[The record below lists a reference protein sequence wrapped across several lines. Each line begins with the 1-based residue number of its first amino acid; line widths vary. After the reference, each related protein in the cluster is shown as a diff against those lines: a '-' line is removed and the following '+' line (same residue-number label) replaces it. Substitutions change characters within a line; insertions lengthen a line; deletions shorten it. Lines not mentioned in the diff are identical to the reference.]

1 MGTRLLAGLALA
13 SCTGVAWPASYVAAQ
28 GGAQAPAVPLYPTEQ
43 QMKQSP
49 EAQQHVAT
57 AMAIAQPDL
66 VVQAENACHFMG
78 PQRPALERQASG
90 QQAAA
95 RRRMEPVKL
104 FDNLY
109 YMGFSDIGAWAI
121 TTSEGIILLDTLNS
135 PQEAE
140 EIMVGDMLKLG
151 LDPGTVKYAII
162 GHGHFDHFGGA
173 PYFQGKGVRVA
184 LTAVDWDL
192 IERVPPNPYQP
203 QQAARPRPKR
213 DMILTEGQKITLGD
227 TTVTILFQP
236 GHTEGSIAVLFPV
249 KEKGRTYN
257 ALLLSGANQ
266 TPNPA
271 SLAAFEK
278 ALATAKTEKAA
289 LLLNGHPG
297 LFGDEI
303 GWMETIRK
311 NPVGP
316 NPFVYGEARFARYI
330 DIMTECARAR
340 IAAMRYKAS

>member
-1 MGTRLLAGLALA
+1 MRSRLLVGLA
-13 SCTGVAWPASYVAAQ
+13 VAACAGGALPSYVAAQ
-28 GGAQAPAVPLYPTEQ
+28 GRGQAPAVPLYPTEQ

-49 EAQQHVAT
+49 EAQQHVAK
-57 AMAIAQPDL
+57 AMAIAKPDL
-66 VVQAENACHFMG
+66 VTQGENACHFMG

-95 RRRMEPVKL
+95 RQRMEPVKL

-109 YMGFSDIGAWAI
+109 YMGYTDIGAWAI
-121 TTSEGIILLDTLNS
+121 TTSDGILLLDTLNS
-135 PQEAE
+135 TQDAE
-140 EIMVGDMLKLG
+140 ELMVPDMRKLG
-151 LDPGTVKYAII
+151 LDPGTIKQAII

-173 PYFQGKGVRVA
+173 SYFQEKGVRIA
-184 LTAVDWDL
+184 LTATDWNL
-192 IERVPPNPYQP
+192 IERVPPNQTP

-213 DMILTEGQKITLGD
+213 DMILTDGQKVTLGD
-227 TTVTILFQP
+227 TTVTILSQP
-236 GHTEGSIAVLFPV
+236 GHTEGSIAVMFPV
-249 KEKGRTYN
+249 KDKGRTYN

-278 ALATAKTEKAA
+278 ALATAKREKAA

-311 NPVGP
+311 NPAGP

-340 IAAMRYKAS
+340 IAAMRYRAAS

>member
-1 MGTRLLAGLALA
+1 MRRRLLVGLAI
-13 SCTGVAWPASYVAAQ
+13 AACAGTAVSAQ
-28 GGAQAPAVPLYPTEQ
+28 RGALAPAVPLYPTEQ
-43 QMKQSP
+43 QMKESP
-49 EAQQHVAT
+49 EAQQHIAK
-57 AMAIAQPDL
+57 AMAIAKPDL
-66 VVQAENACHFMG
+66 IPQAENACHFMG

-90 QQAAA
+90 QQAAP
-95 RRRMEPVKL
+95 RQRMEPVKL

-109 YMGFSDIGAWAI
+109 YMGFTDIGAWAL
-121 TTSEGIILLDTLNS
+121 TTSDGIILIDTLNS

-140 EIMVGDMLKLG
+140 EIMVPDMKKVG
-151 LDPGTVKYAII
+151 LDPAAVKYAII

-173 PYFQGKGVRVA
+173 SYFQGKGVRIA
-184 LTAVDWDL
+184 LTAADWDL
-192 IERVPPNPYQP
+192 VERVPPNQNP

-213 DMILTEGQKITLGD
+213 DMTLSDGQKITLGD
-227 TTVTILFQP
+227 TTLTILAQP
-236 GHTEGSIAVLFPV
+236 GHTEGSIAILFPV
-249 KEKGRTYN
+249 KEKGRTST
-257 ALLLSGANQ
+257 ALMLSGANQ

-278 ALATAKTEKAA
+278 ALATAKREKAA

-311 NPVGP
+311 NPSGP

-340 IAAMRYKAS
+340 IAAMRYKPS

>member
-1 MGTRLLAGLALA
+1 MHLRLVVGLAIA
-13 SCTGVAWPASYVAAQ
+13 ACTGTVLSAQ
-28 GGAQAPAVPLYPTEQ
+28 RGEQAPAAPLYPTEQ
-43 QMKQSP
+43 QMKESP
-49 EAQQHVAT
+49 DAQQHIAK
-57 AMAIAQPDL
+57 AMAIAKPDL
-66 VVQAENACHFMG
+66 LPQAENACHFMG

-90 QQAAA
+90 QQAAP
-95 RRRMEPVKL
+95 RQRMEPVKL

-109 YMGFSDIGAWAI
+109 YMGFTDIGAWAL
-121 TTSEGIILLDTLNS
+121 TTSDGIILIDTLNS

-140 EIMVGDMLKLG
+140 EIIVPDMKKVG
-151 LDPGTVKYAII
+151 LDPAAVKYAII

-173 PYFQGKGVRVA
+173 PYFQGKGVRIA
-184 LTAVDWDL
+184 LTATDWDL
-192 IERVPPNPYQP
+192 IERVPPNQNP

-213 DMILTEGQKITLGD
+213 DMMLTDGQKVTLGD
-227 TTVTILFQP
+227 TTLTILAQP
-236 GHTEGSIAVLFPV
+236 GHTEGSIAILFPV
-249 KEKGRTYN
+249 KEKGRTAT
-257 ALLLSGANQ
+257 ALMLSGANQ

-278 ALATAKTEKAA
+278 ALATAKREKAA

-303 GWMETIRK
+303 GWMETIRR
-311 NPVGP
+311 NPSGQ

-340 IAAMRYKAS
+340 IAAMRYKPS

>member
-1 MGTRLLAGLALA
+1 MRIRLVAGLAIA
-13 SCTGVAWPASYVAAQ
+13 MSIGGVTLSAQ
-28 GGAQAPAVPLYPTEQ
+28 RGAQAPAVPLYPTEQ
-43 QMKQSP
+43 QMKESP
-49 EAQQHVAT
+49 EAQQHIAK
-57 AMAIAQPDL
+57 AMAIAKPDL
-66 VVQAENACHFMG
+66 IAQAENACHFMG
-78 PQRPALERQASG
+78 PQRPALERQAAG

-95 RRRMEPVKL
+95 RQRMEPVKL

-109 YMGFSDIGAWAI
+109 YMGFTDIGAWAI
-121 TTSEGIILLDTLNS
+121 TTSDGIILLDTLNS

-140 EIMVGDMLKLG
+140 EIMVADMKKVG
-151 LDPGTVKYAII
+151 LDPAAVKYAII

-173 PYFQGKGVRVA
+173 SYFQAKGVRIA
-184 LTAVDWDL
+184 LTGTDWDL
-192 IERVPPNPYQP
+192 IERVPPNQTP

-213 DMILTEGQKITLGD
+213 DMILTDGQKITLGD
-227 TTVTILFQP
+227 TTVTILAQP
-236 GHTEGSIAVLFPV
+236 GHTEGSIAILFPV
-249 KEKGRTYN
+249 KEKGRTHT

-266 TPNPA
+266 TPTPA

-278 ALATAKTEKAA
+278 ALATAKREKAA

-311 NPVGP
+311 NPSGP
-316 NPFVYGEARFARYI
+316 NPFLYGEARFARYI

-340 IAAMRYKAS
+340 IAAMRYKPS

>member
-1 MGTRLLAGLALA
+1 MLIRVLVGL
-13 SCTGVAWPASYVAAQ
+13 VVAACGAAVPAQLSAQ
-28 GGAQAPAVPLYPTEQ
+28 GRGQGPAVPLYPTEE
-43 QMKQSP
+43 QMKSST
-49 EAQQHVAT
+49 EAQQHVAR
-57 AMAIAQPDL
+57 AMSIAGDDL
-66 VVQAENACHFMG
+66 KVQAQNACHFLG
-78 PQRPALERQASG
+78 PQRPALERQANG
-90 QQAAA
+90 QTAVA
-95 RRRMEPVKL
+95 RQRMEAVKL

-109 YMGFSDIGAWAI
+109 FMGYNDIGAWAI
-121 TTSEGIILLDTLNS
+121 TTSDGIILLDTLNT
-135 PQEAE
+135 PQEGE
-140 EIMVGDMLKLG
+140 EIIAADLKKVG
-151 LDPGTVKYAII
+151 LDPSTIKIAII

-173 PYFQGKGVRVA
+173 PYFQQRGVPIA
-184 LTAVDWDL
+184 LTATDWDL
-192 IERVPPNPYQP
+192 IERVPPNQTP

-213 DMILTEGQKITLGD
+213 DRILTDGQKVTVGD
-227 TTVTILFQP
+227 TTVTILTTP
-236 GHTEGSIAVLFPV
+236 GHTEGAVALIFPV

-278 ALATAKTEKAA
+278 ALATAKREKAA

-311 NPVGP
+311 NPSGP
-316 NPFVYGEARFARYI
+316 NPFVYGEARFGRFI

-340 IAAMRYKAS
+340 IAAMRYKPS

>member
-1 MGTRLLAGLALA
+1 MFIRVLAGF
-13 SCTGVAWPASYVAAQ
+13 VVAACAAVVPSQLSAQ
-28 GGAQAPAVPLYPTEQ
+28 GRGQGPAVPLYPTEE
-43 QMKQSP
+43 QMKSSP
-49 EAQQHVAT
+49 EAQQHVAK
-57 AMAIAQPDL
+57 AMSIAGDDL
-66 VVQAENACHFMG
+66 RVQAQNACHFMG

-90 QQAAA
+90 QAAVP
-95 RRRMEPVKL
+95 RQRMEPVKL

-109 YMGFSDIGAWAI
+109 FMGYNDIGAWAL
-121 TTSEGIILLDTLNS
+121 TTSDGIILLDTLNT

-140 EIMVGDMLKLG
+140 EIIAADLKKVG
-151 LDPGTVKYAII
+151 LDPSTIKIAII

-173 PYFQGKGVRVA
+173 PYFQQRGVPIA
-184 LTAVDWDL
+184 LTGADWDL
-192 IERVPPNPYQP
+192 IERVAPNQTP

-213 DMILTEGQKITLGD
+213 DMILTDGQKITLGD
-227 TTVTILFQP
+227 TTVTILAQP
-236 GHTEGSIAVLFPV
+236 GHTEGSIGILFPV
-249 KEKGRTYN
+249 KEKGRTYT

-266 TPNPA
+266 TPTSE

-278 ALATAKTEKAA
+278 ALATAKKERAA

-311 NPVGP
+311 NPSGP

-340 IAAMRYKAS
+340 IAAMRYKPS

>member
-1 MGTRLLAGLALA
+1 MFIRVLVGFA
-13 SCTGVAWPASYVAAQ
+13 VAACAATVPLQLSAQ
-28 GGAQAPAVPLYPTEQ
+28 GRGQGQGVPLYPTEQ
-43 QMKQSP
+43 QMKESA
-49 EAQQHVAT
+49 EAQQHVAK
-57 AMAIAQPDL
+57 AMSIAGEDL
-66 VVQAENACHFMG
+66 KVQAQNACHFMG

-90 QQAAA
+90 QTAVA
-95 RRRMEPVKL
+95 RQRMEPVKL

-109 YMGFSDIGAWAI
+109 YMGFNDVGAWAI
-121 TTSEGIILLDTLNS
+121 TTSDGIILLDTLNS

-140 EIMVGDMLKLG
+140 EIIAADLKKVG
-151 LDPGTVKYAII
+151 LDPANIKIAIV

-173 PYFQGKGVRVA
+173 PYFQERKVPIA
-184 LTAVDWDL
+184 LTATDWDL
-192 IERVPPNPYQP
+192 IERRPPNQTP
-203 QQAARPRPKR
+203 QQAARPRPTR
-213 DMILTEGQKITLGD
+213 DRILTDGQKITVGD
-227 TTVTILFQP
+227 TTVTILSTP
-236 GHTEGSIAVLFPV
+236 GHTEGTIGLIFPV
-249 KEKGRTYN
+249 RENGRTHN

-278 ALATAKTEKAA
+278 ALATAKREKAA

-311 NPVGP
+311 NPTGP
-316 NPFVYGEARFARYI
+316 NPFVYGEARFARYV

-340 IAAMRYKAS
+340 IAAMRYKPS

>member
-1 MGTRLLAGLALA
+1 MSIAGT
-13 SCTGVAWPASYVAAQ
+13 
-28 GGAQAPAVPLYPTEQ
+28 
-43 QMKQSP
+43 
-49 EAQQHVAT
+49 
-57 AMAIAQPDL
+57 DL
-66 VVQAENACHFMG
+66 KVQAENACHFMG

-90 QQAAA
+90 QQAE
-95 RRRMEPVKL
+95 RRQRMEPVKL

-109 YMGFSDIGAWAI
+109 YMGYTDIGAWAI
-121 TTSEGIILLDTLNS
+121 TTSNGIILLDTLNN

-140 EIMVGDMLKLG
+140 EIMVADMKKMG
-151 LDPGTVKYAII
+151 LDPSTIKIAII

-173 PYFQGKGVRVA
+173 PYFQQRGVPIA
-184 LTAVDWDL
+184 LTAIDWDL
-192 IERVPPNPYQP
+192 IERVPPNQNA

-213 DMILTEGQKITLGD
+213 DRILTDGQKITVGD
-227 TTVTILFQP
+227 TTVTILAQP
-236 GHTEGSIAVLFPV
+236 GHTEGSIGILFPV
-249 KEKGRTYN
+249 KEKGRTHT
-257 ALLLSGANQ
+257 AMLLSGANQ

-278 ALATAKTEKAA
+278 ALATAKREKAE

-311 NPVGP
+311 NPSGQ

-330 DIMTECARAR
+330 DIMVECARAR
-340 IAAMRYKAS
+340 IAAMAYKPS

>member
-1 MGTRLLAGLALA
+1 MLIRVVVAL
-13 SCTGVAWPASYVAAQ
+13 VVAACAAAVPMQVSAQ
-28 GGAQAPAVPLYPTEQ
+28 GRGQGPAVPLYPTEE
-43 QMKQSP
+43 QMKSSP
-49 EAQQHVAT
+49 EAQQHIAK
-57 AMAIAQPDL
+57 AMSIAGEDL
-66 VVQAENACHFMG
+66 KVQAQNACHHLG

-90 QQAAA
+90 QAAVA
-95 RRRMEPVKL
+95 RQRMEPVKL

-109 YMGFSDIGAWAI
+109 FMGYNDIGAWAI
-121 TTSEGIILLDTLNS
+121 TTSDGIILLDTLIT
-135 PQEAE
+135 PQEGE
-140 EIMVGDMLKLG
+140 EIIAADLKKVG
-151 LDPGTVKYAII
+151 LDPSAIKIAII

-173 PYFQGKGVRVA
+173 PYFQQRGVPIA
-184 LTAVDWDL
+184 LTATDWDL
-192 IERVPPNPYQP
+192 IERVPPNQTP

-213 DMILTEGQKITLGD
+213 DRILTDGQKVTVGD
-227 TTVTILFQP
+227 TTVTIVTTP
-236 GHTEGSIAVLFPV
+236 GHTEGAIALIFPV

-278 ALATAKTEKAA
+278 ALAIAKRDKAA

-303 GWMETIRK
+303 GWMEAIRK
-311 NPVGP
+311 NPTGP
-316 NPFVYGEARFARYI
+316 NPFVYGEARFAKFI

-340 IAAMRYKAS
+340 IAAMQYKPS

>member
-1 MGTRLLAGLALA
+1 MLIRVFVGLVIAACVAAL
-13 SCTGVAWPASYVAAQ
+13 PSYVEAQ
-28 GGAQAPAVPLYPTEQ
+28 GRGQAPAVPLYPTEQ
-43 QMKQSP
+43 QMKESS
-49 EAQQHVAT
+49 EAQQHVAK
-57 AMAIAQPDL
+57 AMSIAGEDL
-66 VVQAENACHFMG
+66 KVQATNACHFMG

-90 QQAAA
+90 QSSVPRQ
-95 RRRMEPVKL
+95 RMEPVKL

-109 YMGFSDIGAWAI
+109 YMGFNDIGAWAI
-121 TTSEGIILLDTLNS
+121 TTSDGIILLDTLNS

-140 EIMVGDMLKLG
+140 EIMVPDLKKVG
-151 LDPGTVKYAII
+151 LDPSTIKIAII

-173 PYFQGKGVRVA
+173 PYFQQRGVPVA
-184 LTAVDWDL
+184 LTATDWEL
-192 IERVPPNPYQP
+192 IERRPPNQTP
-203 QQAARPRPKR
+203 QQAARPRPTR
-213 DMILTEGQKITLGD
+213 DRILTDGQKITIGD
-227 TTVTILFQP
+227 TTVTILSTP
-236 GHTEGSIAVLFPV
+236 GHTEGAIAVMFPV
-249 KEKGRTYN
+249 KDKGRTYN

-266 TPNPA
+266 TPTPA

-278 ALATAKTEKAA
+278 ALATAKREKAA

-311 NPVGP
+311 NPSGQ

-340 IAAMRYKAS
+340 IAAMRYKPS

>member
-1 MGTRLLAGLALA
+1 MRTRLFVGLAVA
-13 SCTGVAWPASYVAAQ
+13 VATGVALPSYVAAQ
-28 GGAQAPAVPLYPTEQ
+28 RGAQAPAVPLYPTEQ

-49 EAQQHVAT
+49 EAQQHVAK
-57 AMAIAQPDL
+57 AMAIAKPDL

-90 QQAAA
+90 QQATA
-95 RRRMEPVKL
+95 RQRMEPVKL

-109 YMGFSDIGAWAI
+109 YMGFTDIGAWAI
-121 TTSEGIILLDTLNS
+121 TTSDGIILLDTLNS

-140 EIMVGDMLKLG
+140 EIMVPDMLKVG
-151 LDPGTVKYAII
+151 LDPATVKYAII

-173 PYFQGKGVRVA
+173 PYFQGKGVRIA

-192 IERVPPNPYQP
+192 IERVPPNQTP

-213 DMILTEGQKITLGD
+213 DMILTDGQKVTLGD
-227 TTVTILFQP
+227 TTVMILSQP
-236 GHTEGSIAVLFPV
+236 GHTEGSIAILFPV

-278 ALATAKTEKAA
+278 ALATAKREKAA

-311 NPVGP
+311 NPAGP

-340 IAAMRYKAS
+340 IAAMRYKVS

>member
-1 MGTRLLAGLALA
+1 MRTRLLVGLTVAACVGGALPL
-13 SCTGVAWPASYVAAQ
+13 SVGAQ
-28 GGAQAPAVPLYPTEQ
+28 GGAPAPAVPLYPTEQ

-49 EAQQHVAT
+49 EAQQHIAK
-57 AMAIAQPDL
+57 AMAIGTPDL
-66 VVQAENACHFMG
+66 VAQAENACHFMG
-78 PQRPALERQASG
+78 PQRPALERQAAG

-95 RRRMEPVKL
+95 RQRMEPVKL

-109 YMGFSDIGAWAI
+109 YMGYTDIGAWAI
-121 TTSEGIILLDTLNS
+121 TTSDGIILLDTLNS
-135 PQEAE
+135 TQDAE
-140 EIMVGDMLKLG
+140 DLMVPDMRKLG
-151 LDPGTVKYAII
+151 LDPATIKHAIV

-173 PYFQGKGVRVA
+173 SYFQQKGARIS
-184 LTAVDWDL
+184 LTAIDWDL
-192 IERVPPNPYQP
+192 IERVPANQTP
-203 QQAARPRPKR
+203 QQTARPRPKR
-213 DMILTEGQKITLGD
+213 DLVLTDGQKITLGD
-227 TTVTILFQP
+227 TTLTILAQP
-236 GHTEGSIAVLFPV
+236 GHTEGAIAVMFPV

-257 ALLLSGANQ
+257 AMLLSGANQ

-278 ALATAKTEKAA
+278 ALATAKRDKAA

-303 GWMETIRK
+303 GWMEAIRK
-311 NPVGP
+311 NPAGP